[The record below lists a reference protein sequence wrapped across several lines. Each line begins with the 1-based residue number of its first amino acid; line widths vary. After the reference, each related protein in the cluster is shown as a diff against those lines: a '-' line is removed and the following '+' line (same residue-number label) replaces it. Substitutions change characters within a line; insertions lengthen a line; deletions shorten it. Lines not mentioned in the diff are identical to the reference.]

1 MVYAAPPLR
10 ERALRPGRSGDDE
23 ARVGD
28 RGGEGIPVLT
38 SNPPPRSSCEAVSE
52 VKASQRHGG
61 GIDGIGSCLSVGA
74 ARGRARGRAHL
85 AATTT
90 FITGI

>member
-1 MVYAAPPLR
+1 VFPSPRKTVSSVSQKSLSHSSVMVYAAPPLR

-38 SNPPPRSSCEAVSE
+38 SNPPPRSACPAGRVVEAL
-52 VKASQRHGG
+52 QGHG
-61 GIDGIGSCLSVGA
+61 DGVNGVGA
-74 ARGRARGRAHL
+74 GL
-85 AATTT
+85 DV
-90 FITGI
+90 